1 MKVENQMVT
10 DCPSWYVRSNGVNLS
25 VMRSKDLPNWSTLIT
40 AVNFY
45 VSTSEA
51 VGEGILEERKGTHCL
66 IIPVNT
72 SNPVDAHDLATL
84 ESRVSE
90 LPAEW
95 DVKLERFED
104 FPPLLGMDFSCL
116 HVPAKRVDEVSRA
129 LLEQPGALGW
139 GSLVAQ
145 LTSYD
150 DEALASA
157 VASLG
162 LPLIPLPIHSEL
174 LHRTTKRAMSKLE

>member
-10 DCPSWYVRSNGVNLS
+10 DRPSWYVRSNGVNLS
-25 VMRSKDLPNWSTLIT
+25 VMRSKDLPNWSTLIA

-95 DVKLERFED
+95 DVKLERCED
-104 FPPLLGMDFSCL
+104 FPPLLGMDFSYL

-150 DEALASA
+150 DEDLASA

-162 LPLIPLPIHSEL
+162 LPFIPPPVHSEL
-174 LHRTTKRAMSKLE
+174 LRRTMRGVTSKLG